1 MNKQLSKQCGGWW
14 FETHSGSLWR
24 QCNVI
29 ELGQHCSR
37 QWLVARF
44 APSHYPNQCLH
55 TVAWIVGNKLMSSF
69 QVQSYILSCKPNT
82 YILLSYSWFICLHD
96 KNIKPTTNNY
106 FVVLREVIVLIYCSR
121 GTVAFHQELSD
132 LTKAWS
138 RQIYDQ
144 RFKIASNLQVFWKLC
159 CRSSQQ
165 NFKEIQHF
173 RHAVLRLGDYMKS
186 YEMTSHG
193 LVTRDIGSII
203 TREDDV
209 ACMVNYDLSYRWVQ
223 CIHIYSDTI
232 GQRYVR
238 LVDGLIRK

>member
-1 MNKQLSKQCGGWW
+1 MTSWWRHQMETFSAWLALCAENSPVPGEFSAQRPVTRSFDVFFGLHMNKQLSKQCGGWW

-37 QWLVARF
+37 QWLVACF
-44 APSHYPNQCLH
+44 APSHYPNQCWL

-121 GTVAFHQELSD
+121 GTVAIHQELSD
-132 LTKAWS
+132 LTMAWS

-144 RFKIASNLQVFWKLC
+144 RFKMASNLQVFW
-159 CRSSQQ
+159 
-165 NFKEIQHF
+165 
-173 RHAVLRLGDYMKS
+173 
-186 YEMTSHG
+186 
-193 LVTRDIGSII
+193 
-203 TREDDV
+203 
-209 ACMVNYDLSYRWVQ
+209 
-223 CIHIYSDTI
+223 
-232 GQRYVR
+232 
-238 LVDGLIRK
+238 